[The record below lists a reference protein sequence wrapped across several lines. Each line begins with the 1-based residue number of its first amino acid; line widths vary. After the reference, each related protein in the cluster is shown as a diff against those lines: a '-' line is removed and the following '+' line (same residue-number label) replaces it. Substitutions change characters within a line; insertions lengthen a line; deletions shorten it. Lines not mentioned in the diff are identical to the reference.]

1 MDLNYLKVAS
11 HRDLSG
17 KDRYLYRFF
26 EIIPGSLTW
35 LTILGIVYF
44 SWKTPVAAAGFLI
57 VLFIL
62 GSIIRECKNIWL
74 LIGNRVFKISN
85 GIRYG
90 SLSLCRCTKKTMK
103 WFRNRL
109 RRYAGRAIPK
119 KE

>member
-26 EIIPGSLTW
+26 EIIPWFLTSTG
-35 LTILGIVYF
+35 LLKPFIC
-44 SWKTPVAAAGFLI
+44 
-57 VLFIL
+57 LFIL